1 MTSTPTNALF
11 PQADSVCLMDVE
23 LASFEV
29 AFFLSAPAAAAV
41 RVCERP
47 SGSGY
52 LYRVDGL
59 TFDAA
64 YPLYWTL
71 SGDALAW
78 TSSADVDRSLRQIL
92 GGTRPRC

>member
-1 MTSTPTNALF
+1 
-11 PQADSVCLMDVE
+11 MDVE

-78 TSSADVDRSLRQIL
+78 TSSADVDRSLKQIL